1 MEKAKESLEASEEE
15 AERVSS
21 LSFTPHRLGVDVT
34 SFYRYFSLRGIRVDR
49 YRPGFISCTF
59 KVPPRLTDKNGKL
72 GSGAIATLVDEVGCA
87 TVYVEGLPF
96 NVTVDITINYV
107 STAKLDVKASGST
120 YADPVSS
127 PALSKSLHDSPIK
140 MGILGSGAIA
150 TLVDEVGCAMR
161 YVEGLPFNVTV
172 AISITYL
179 STAKLHDEL
188 EITGRVLGN
197 MGNYFGTSIVVKNK
211 ASGEIIADGRTSLYR
226 NPINYIS
233 KILDMEVFRCFDFSE
248 DKNGNLGSGAIA
260 TLVDEVG
267 CAMRYVEGLPFNVT
281 VAISITYLST
291 AKLHDELE
299 ITRRVLGNMGS
310 YFGTSIV
317 VKNKASGEIIADGRT
332 SLYRNPINYIS
343 KM

>member
-15 AERVSS
+15 AQRVSS

-59 KVPPRLTDKNGKL
+59 KVPPRLT
-72 GSGAIATLVDEVGCA
+72 
-87 TVYVEGLPF
+87 
-96 NVTVDITINYV
+96 
-107 STAKLDVKASGST
+107 
-120 YADPVSS
+120 
-127 PALSKSLHDSPIK
+127 
-140 MGILGSGAIA
+140 
-150 TLVDEVGCAMR
+150 
-161 YVEGLPFNVTV
+161 
-172 AISITYL
+172 
-179 STAKLHDEL
+179 
-188 EITGRVLGN
+188 
-197 MGNYFGTSIVVKNK
+197 
-211 ASGEIIADGRTSLYR
+211 
-226 NPINYIS
+226 
-233 KILDMEVFRCFDFSE
+233 